1 MALKVDI
8 LNPKNDIF
16 AVGGAAAIAEH
27 MRSRGGRTFARE
39 FEWWKGRLKAQTRVI
54 LEFPSVQAFKDWQE
68 APEYQELKSKR
79 FEAGQN
85 KSSNY
90 FGLYRATMTGRS
102 AACSKFF
109 KSQGLQERQ
118 QVVFLSHGGEDV
130 SNLQFYRNP
139 QAEHLLDWLHVTMRL
154 TVLTQTAKGLQE
166 TVEEEEDQAAPRS
179 EVLRTLES
187 IKWYL

>member
-1 MALKVDI
+1 MEGSPQGPD
-8 LNPKNDIF
+8 
-16 AVGGAAAIAEH
+16 
-27 MRSRGGRTFARE
+27 
-39 FEWWKGRLKAQTRVI
+39 TRDPRV
-54 LEFPSVQAFKDWQE
+54 SVSAGLQDWQE

-90 FGLYRATMTGRS
+90 FGLYRATMTGPS

-130 SNLQFYRNP
+130 SNLQRSGQPLKQRGVGARATATRTSLREARWKRNRRG
-139 QAEHLLDWLHVTMRL
+139 AHWLLEVAVFVYAFL
-154 TVLTQTAKGLQE
+154 
-166 TVEEEEDQAAPRS
+166 DQCIGNR
-179 EVLRTLES
+179 R
-187 IKWYL
+187 